1 LELVRWRFRVFTL
14 KASHRS
20 TLLERND
27 VSNSDAYAK
36 EFLPLIK
43 ESIKASG
50 GRYVAAGKATTLEG
64 EPPASRVVVIAFDSL
79 EKIQAW
85 RDSQAFKDDRKIGD
99 KYAKFRAYAIDGIP
113 Q

>member
-1 LELVRWRFRVFTL
+1 
-14 KASHRS
+14 
-20 TLLERND
+20 
-27 VSNSDAYAK
+27 
-36 EFLPLIK
+36 
-43 ESIKASG
+43 
-50 GRYVAAGKATTLEG
+50 
-64 EPPASRVVVIAFDSL
+64 VIAFDSL